1 MGAPRKTIV
10 VGVLGSQIDAGKG
23 PARWERWRPTV
34 ALCQHD
40 DLLVDELWLL
50 HQPRYTALARIVHDD
65 IALVSPE
72 TQVHLRP
79 VALHDA
85 WDFEEV
91 YSELYDFAKERAW
104 DPEREDVLV
113 HITTGT
119 HVVQICL
126 FLLTESRHLPG
137 RLVQTSPRDEH
148 ASERQ
153 ANGLPMPTD
162 RREGAHER
170 DERKDDEAHGVR
182 GTYGIVDLDLEK
194 YEKLANRAR
203 AEHEVANVLLKD
215 GIPTKSERYNALVAR
230 VEEAAARSRAPM
242 LFLGPTGAGKSAL
255 ARRVFALKKARQGLS
270 GPFVEVNCATLRG
283 DFAMSTLFGHKKGAF
298 TGAHADREGQLLRAN
313 GGVLFLDEVGELGRD
328 EQAMLLRAIE
338 DKTFTP
344 MGGDHER
351 RSDFQL
357 LCGTNVDLFRVA
369 RQGQFRE
376 DLLARLNLWTF
387 RLPSLRE
394 RLEDVAPNVE
404 HETGK
409 IGKTLGTDVSW
420 SKEAKAAFLA
430 FAVSSEA
437 TWPGNFRDLNASV
450 TRLGT
455 LARGGRITRELVLE
469 EIARLREAF
478 ALGPE
483 TRAEDEPGDLLERV
497 LPDASSLDRFDRVQL
512 AEVIRVCA
520 EVHTLSD
527 AGRVL
532 FAESRKKKGSVNDAD
547 RLRKYL
553 ARFGLSYAAVRTAL
567 SRA

>member
-1 MGAPRKTIV
+1 MGSPRRTVV
-10 VGVLGSQIDAGKG
+10 VGVLGSHLDAGKG
-23 PARWERWRPTV
+23 PSRWERWRPTV
-34 ALCQHD
+34 AVCQHE

-50 HQPRYTALARIVHDD
+50 HEPRYTALARIVLSD
-65 IALVSPE
+65 IELVSPE
-72 TQVHLRP
+72 TRVQLRP
-79 VALHDA
+79 LSLRNA

-91 YSELYDFAKERAW
+91 YAELFDFAKERSW
-104 DPEREDVLV
+104 DPERDDVLV

-126 FLLTESRHLPG
+126 FLLTESRHFPG
-137 RLVQTSPRDEH
+137 RLLQTSPRDE
-148 ASERQ
+148 
-153 ANGLPMPTD
+153 
-162 RREGAHER
+162 R
-170 DERKDDEAHGVR
+170 DERTSEESSAVR

-203 AEHEVANVLLKD
+203 TEHEGATALLKD
-215 GIPTKSERYNALVAR
+215 GIATKSPGYNALVAR
-230 VEEAAARSRAPM
+230 VEEVAVRSKAPM

-298 TGAHADREGQLLRAN
+298 TGALADREGQLLRAN
-313 GGVLFLDEVGELGRD
+313 RGVLFLDEIFELGLD

-344 MGGDHER
+344 MGADQER
-351 RSDFQL
+351 HSDFQL
-357 LCGTNVDLFRVA
+357 LCGTNADLFVA
-369 RQGQFRE
+369 AREGRFRD

-394 RLEDVAPNVE
+394 RLEDLAPNLDR
-404 HETGK
+404 ETEK
-409 IGKTLGTDVSW
+409 IGRVLGTDVSW
-420 SKEAKAAFLA
+420 SKEARDTFLA
-430 FAVSSEA
+430 FAVSPEA

-455 LARGGRITRELVLE
+455 LAHGGRITRELVLE
-469 EIARLREAF
+469 EIGRLREAF
-478 ALGPE
+478 ATGPSE
-483 TRAEDEPGDLLERV
+483 KRRDELVGKV
-497 LPDASSLDRFDRVQL
+497 VADADSLDRFDRVQL
-512 AEVIRVCA
+512 EDVLSVCKEA
-520 EVHTLSD
+520 RSLSE

-532 FAESRKKKGSVNDAD
+532 FAESRKTKGSVNDAD

-553 ARFGLSYAAVRTAL
+553 ARFGLELAAVQKSLGR
-567 SRA
+567 

>member
-1 MGAPRKTIV
+1 MGSPRRTVV
-10 VGVLGSQIDAGKG
+10 VGVLGSHLDAGKG
-23 PARWERWRPTV
+23 PSRWERWRPTV
-34 ALCQHD
+34 AVCQHE

-50 HQPRYTALARIVHDD
+50 HEPRYTALARIVLSD
-65 IALVSPE
+65 IELVSPE
-72 TQVHLRP
+72 TRVQLRP
-79 VALHDA
+79 LSLRNA

-91 YSELYDFAKERAW
+91 YAELFDFAKERSW

-126 FLLTESRHLPG
+126 FLLTESRHFPG
-137 RLVQTSPRDEH
+137 RLLQTSPRDE
-148 ASERQ
+148 
-153 ANGLPMPTD
+153 
-162 RREGAHER
+162 R
-170 DERKDDEAHGVR
+170 DERTSDDSSAVR

-203 AEHEVANVLLKD
+203 TEHEGATALLKD
-215 GIPTKSERYNALVAR
+215 GIATKSPGYNALVAR
-230 VEEAAARSRAPM
+230 VEEVAVRSKAPM

-298 TGAHADREGQLLRAN
+298 TGALADREGQLLRAN
-313 GGVLFLDEVGELGRD
+313 RGVLFLDEIFELGLD

-344 MGGDHER
+344 MGADQER
-351 RSDFQL
+351 QSDFQL
-357 LCGTNVDLFRVA
+357 LCGTNADLFVA
-369 RQGQFRE
+369 AREGRFRD

-394 RLEDVAPNVE
+394 RLEDLAPNLDR
-404 HETGK
+404 ETEK
-409 IGKTLGTDVSW
+409 IGRVLGTDVSW
-420 SKEAKAAFLA
+420 SKEARDTFLA
-430 FAVSSEA
+430 FAVSPEA

-455 LARGGRITRELVLE
+455 LAHGGRITRELVLE
-469 EIARLREAF
+469 EIGRLREAF
-478 ALGPE
+478 ATGPSE
-483 TRAEDEPGDLLERV
+483 KRRDELVGQV
-497 LPDASSLDRFDRVQL
+497 VADAASLDRFDRVQL
-512 AEVIRVCA
+512 EDVLSVCKEA
-520 EVHTLSD
+520 RSLSE

-532 FAESRKKKGSVNDAD
+532 FAESRKTKGSVNDAD

-553 ARFGLSYAAVRTAL
+553 ARFGLELAAVQKSL
-567 SRA
+567 GK